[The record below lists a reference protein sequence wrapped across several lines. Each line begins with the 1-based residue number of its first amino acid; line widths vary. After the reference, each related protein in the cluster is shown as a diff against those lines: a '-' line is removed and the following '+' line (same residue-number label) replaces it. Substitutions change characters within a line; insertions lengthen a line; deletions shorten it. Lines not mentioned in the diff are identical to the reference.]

1 MKGRTAANTLNIV
14 KKNSSVFIFLV
25 IVSSKREREM
35 AHMHCISNESAC
47 KGEWLSC
54 VP

>member
-25 IVSSKREREM
+25 IVSSKRERERWHTCT
-35 AHMHCISNESAC
+35 ASQTNQLV
-47 KGEWLSC
+47 KVNG
-54 VP
+54 